1 MAIEAAPALGRRA
14 AALAA
19 HTAPRQRSGRPP
31 AQWQRRRGRSSRRPP
46 QAGGCARPPKGLI
59 FAFIL
64 VLAALVG
71 VVGYCGYRYSEF
83 KPKGQSAGQEADL
96 TLRETELGLLKKE
109 LKDKRIERRRQRMRF
124 RRSRMRLPS
133 SPALGW

>member
-31 AQWQRRRGRSSRRPP
+31 AQWQRRRGRSSRRLP

-64 VLAALVG
+64 VLALLVG

-83 KPKGQSAGQEADL
+83 KPKGQSAGQGGGSHPSGDGA
-96 TLRETELGLLKKE
+96 ETLKKE
-109 LKDKRIERRRQRMRF
+109 LKDKRLERRRPRMRF

-133 SPALGW
+133 